1 MRTSTVPVQ
10 SVAVLPLGLTSR
22 ATTQRSVVPFSGDLQ
37 RLRRKL
43 TSRLQFT
50 RHRLHKTRL
59 VGIVLQRLPDLANR
73 CIDPV
78 FGIYKSVIA
87 PETLNDLLPR
97 DQVAVLF
104 QQ

>member
-1 MRTSTVPVQ
+1 VFRLPVPHT
-10 SVAVLPLGLTSR
+10 L
-22 ATTQRSVVPFSGDLQ
+22 RSWESAASSIFDVGDSCDEPVSFAL
-37 RLRRKL
+37 
-43 TSRLQFT
+43 
-50 RHRLHKTRL
+50 HRLHKTRL

-78 FGIYKSVIA
+78 FGIYKNVIA

-104 QQ
+104 QQQD

>member
-1 MRTSTVPVQ
+1 VIRTECSGFRSHTRCEAGSLPASSIFDVGDRCDEPV
-10 SVAVLPLGLTSR
+10 SFA
-22 ATTQRSVVPFSGDLQ
+22 
-37 RLRRKL
+37 
-43 TSRLQFT
+43 

-78 FGIYKSVIA
+78 FGIYKNIIA

-104 QQ
+104 QQQD